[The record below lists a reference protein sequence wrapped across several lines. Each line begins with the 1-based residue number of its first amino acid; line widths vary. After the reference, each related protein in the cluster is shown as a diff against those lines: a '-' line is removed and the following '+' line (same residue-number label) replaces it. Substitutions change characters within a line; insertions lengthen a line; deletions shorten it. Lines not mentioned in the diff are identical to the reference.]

1 MAKKKKASNLSK
13 SSKILYTTAVI
24 VIVVPLLFLVYIYL
38 GAKEN
43 SGKPTVGSRF
53 DDSLNPA
60 ITEKQLSEVK
70 STLKF
75 DGVDKVEVNLISAT
89 LRISIDVADDAS
101 ADTITAIMN
110 QAYDDVDKVLPIA
123 TYFTNNKK
131 STKMYDLEIN
141 VYNYIP
147 NAEKTANGQI
157 LMIKT
162 KTAAAKEPNISVPTT
177 AKNPEVAEKLLKG
190 QEQAAKDAE
199 QGQ

>member
-13 SSKILYTTAVI
+13 SSKILYTVAVI
-24 VIVVPLLFLVYIYL
+24 VIIIPLLFLVYIYI

-43 SGKPTVGSRF
+43 TGKPTVGSRF

-60 ITEKQLSEVK
+60 ISEKQVSEVK
-70 STLKF
+70 DALKF
-75 DGVDKVEVNLISAT
+75 DGVEKVEVNLISAT
-89 LRISIDVADDAS
+89 LRISIDTSDDAS

-110 QAYDDVDKVLPIA
+110 EAYDDVDKILPIA

-131 STKMYDLEIN
+131 SSKMYDLEIN

-147 NAEKTANGQI
+147 DAEKAASGQI

-177 AKNPEVAEKLLKG
+177 AKNSEVAEKLLKG
-190 QEQAAKDAE
+190 QAQAEKDAE
-199 QGQ
+199 KGQ